1 MSEKIISVFGSSQ
14 PLEGSPGYEE
24 ARLMGR
30 LLAQAGFTVMNG
42 GYYGTMEAVSRG
54 VKEGG
59 GRVIGV
65 TVEIFNRRANPW
77 LDEEIRM
84 PTMIPRLER
93 LTTACDGCIALQGGI
108 GTLTEVSLTWTL
120 LQVGVIPPRP
130 FLLLGEYWRRIL
142 DVLAH
147 EAYIKERDFALL
159 RVVETP
165 QKAVEE
171 LRRALLK

>member
-1 MSEKIISVFGSSQ
+1 MREKIISVFGSSQ
-14 PLEGSPGYEE
+14 SPEGSPGYEE
-24 ARLMGR
+24 AHLLGR

-54 VKEGG
+54 VKEEG

-65 TVEIFNRRANPW
+65 TVDVFNRRANPW

-84 PTMIPRLER
+84 PTMVPRLER
-93 LTTACDGCIALQGGI
+93 LTTACDGRIALKGGI

-120 LQVGVIPPRP
+120 LQVGVIPPKP
-130 FLLLGEYWRRIL
+130 FLLLGEHWHKIM
-142 DVLAH
+142 DVLAQ

-159 RVVETP
+159 KVVETP
-165 QKAVEE
+165 QQAVEE
-171 LRRALLK
+171 LKRSLLK

>member
-1 MSEKIISVFGSSQ
+1 MSDKIISVFGSSQ
-14 PLEGSPGYEE
+14 TPAGSPGYEE
-24 ARLMGR
+24 ARLLGQ
-30 LLAQAGFTVMNG
+30 LLAQAGFAVMNG

-65 TVEIFNRRANPW
+65 AVDIFRKQPNPW
-77 LDEEIRM
+77 LDEKIRT

-93 LTTACDGCIALQGGI
+93 LTTAGDGFIALKGGI

-130 FLLLGEYWRRIL
+130 FLLLGEHWRRIL
-142 DVLAH
+142 DVLAQ
-147 EAYIKERDFALL
+147 EAYIRERDFALL
-159 RVVETP
+159 QVVATP
-165 QKAVEE
+165 QQAVEE
-171 LRRALLK
+171 LKRALLK